1 MRKKTDHPPRSEKDP
16 AHSSGAEGP
25 ETDHYEPWSKLSS
38 TDQDLKLS
46 EFFKAWELP
55 ASDFADC
62 PPEAELRKKVENRN
76 RAEWPEHVQNCANC
90 SSLAELFS
98 HPDRLRIPVSK
109 ILAEASRRAWEIEHS
124 GRRRS
129 FTVEHVTSLFN
140 SIPQPRRNR
149 IFAAAAAVFVLMLAW
164 VGYQYLFSKT
174 PNPTVAFNNRPT
186 PTRVETYAD
195 ATDWYGKAIDALA
208 SPNYTTEAKLLYLE
222 PLESTKPKTETTFD
236 QANLNSSQRAQAGTL
251 VTKYKSLYT
260 VVLSDSTSEQK
271 VKARDLDVPPTP
283 DSEIVSKVFLAFG
296 SHTGSPIVFNRE
308 DPEAAKIILEAAKFT
323 EVTNIE
329 PKAEKTTVLITLPKD
344 EFGEKELN
352 TRLASLKDQGIE
364 VIVARYTP
372 PRGPKSKLKAI
383 NR

>member
-1 MRKKTDHPPRSEKDP
+1 MRHQTDHPPRSAKDP
-16 AHSSGAEGP
+16 AHSSGAQGP
-25 ETDHYEPWSKLSS
+25 ETDKSGSERLSPE
-38 TDQDLKLS
+38 QELKL
-46 EFFKAWELP
+46 EQFFERWELP
-55 ASDFADC
+55 ATDFADC
-62 PPEAELRKKVENRN
+62 LPEAELRKAVVNRDRSQWPSHVMKCENCR
-76 RAEWPEHVQNCANC
+76 
-90 SSLAELFS
+90 SIAELLE
-98 HPDRLRIPVSK
+98 HPERIRIPVNK

-124 GRRRS
+124 TPRRS
-129 FTVEHVTSLFN
+129 FTRRHVASLYN
-140 SIPQPRRNR
+140 SIPEHQRRP
-149 IFAAAAAVFVLMLAW
+149 IFAAAAAVLVLILA
-164 VGYQYLFSKT
+164 VIGYQYLSSKT

-186 PTRVETYAD
+186 PTPVETYAD

-208 SPNYTTEAKLLYLE
+208 SPNYNTEAKLLYLE

-271 VKARDLDVPPTP
+271 VKAKDLDVPPTP

-329 PKAEKTTVLITLPKD
+329 PKAEKTTVLITLPKG